1 MNILSDLDKKTF
13 SEEFLKAYLENGFTA
28 MTKREIDLLVLRLI
42 VDCRSSWNWDTPP
55 TAFEMSRDLRAKRSR
70 IRSLMDELSFRMLAD
85 EDGAKAR
92 LKALIIKQCEN
103 EGDALTDNGSIRL
116 QIEDGFLR
124 EFAKSLVQTDF
135 GIVDSSFD
143 RSIITLT
150 GAKFLSLVANLF
162 DDKQQATLDSE
173 LKKAEKKLK
182 AKGSKTLW
190 RCFLESVVQGAGK
203 EIGSKAIRLGLA
215 ALTGGASE
223 VVTLVDSLTNGST
236 APGQG
241 AASGGIAT

>member
-1 MNILSDLDKKTF
+1 MNTFGDLDKENFTDQ
-13 SEEFLKAYLENGFTA
+13 FLKAYLENGFTT

-92 LKALIIKQCEN
+92 LKTLIVKQCEN
-103 EGDALTDNGSIRL
+103 EGDALTKNGSIRL

-124 EFAKSLVQTDF
+124 EYAKSLVQTDF
-135 GIVDSSFD
+135 GIVDTSFD

-150 GAKFLSLVANLF
+150 VAKFLSLVANLF
-162 DDKQQATLDSE
+162 SDKQRATLESE

-182 AKGSKTLW
+182 AKESKTLW
-190 RCFLESVVQGAGK
+190 RCFLESVAQGAGK
-203 EIGSKAIRLGLA
+203 EIGSKVIRLGLA
-215 ALTGGASE
+215 ALTGGVSE
-223 VVTLVDSLTNGST
+223 VVTLVDALANGSS